1 MSGEQ
6 DIRKMGG
13 LEKHLPR
20 THITFLVGTL
30 AISGIIPL
38 SGFFSKDEI
47 LWAAFNRSIVLWAAG
62 AFTAALTAFYMARL
76 YTLVF
81 LGKGRFQEIPERI
94 AENAGALYRLIV
106 NKYFVDELYA
116 RVILAPY
123 DALCRAASWFDRW
136 IVDGLVNAAAYIT
149 LAGSYTSIGFD
160 TYVVDGLVNLAGY
173 TVRGASWVFRRL
185 QTGVVQSYATAMIL
199 GIFVLVSVYLLSGP

>member
-1 MSGEQ
+1 
-6 DIRKMGG
+6 MGG

-81 LGKGRFQEIPERI
+81 LGKGRFDKEVRQHLHESPPTMTVPLLILAVLSCVGGFVGIPEMFRFPNLLERYLAPVFHAAEGAAAHQAHSAGLEFTMMIVALVI
-94 AENAGALYRLIV
+94 AALALFFGIAC
-106 NKYFVDELYA
+106 YA
-116 RVILAPY
+116 R
-123 DALCRAASWFDRW
+123 F
-136 IVDGLVNAAAYIT
+136 AAAAKTIADAPNAPGDT
-149 LAGSYTSIGFD
+149 GMVAGD
-160 TYVVDGLVNLAGY
+160 
-173 TVRGASWVFRRL
+173 RP
-185 QTGVVQSYATAMIL
+185 TAL
-199 GIFVLVSVYLLSGP
+199 EPDQ